1 MLDSNTPNP
10 LKMRLTLV
18 ILAMLALATLATQAN
33 AERAL
38 KDYDYCESWDY
49 DWDINYRWV
58 GGTSAGTKSAKNAAA
73 CGNICLNTDDCYT
86 FTFYKRKCYMY
97 EEDSDDL
104 DSRYAKGYV
113 AGYAYCDDKKK
124 K

>member
-1 MLDSNTPNP
+1 MFAFCLQ
-10 LKMRLTLV
+10 MRLTLV

-86 FTFYKRKCYMY
+86 FTFYKR
-97 EEDSDDL
+97 
-104 DSRYAKGYV
+104 YV
-113 AGYAYCDDKKK
+113 VLGLFNLVIGDYS
-124 K
+124 